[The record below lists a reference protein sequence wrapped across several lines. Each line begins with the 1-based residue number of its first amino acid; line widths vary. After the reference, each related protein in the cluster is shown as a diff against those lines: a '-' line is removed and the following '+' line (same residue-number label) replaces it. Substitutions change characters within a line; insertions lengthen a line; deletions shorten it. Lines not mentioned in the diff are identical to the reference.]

1 MMGNKKISLY
11 LTRRFFG
18 SIMIVFFICLGLI
31 LLVDFAELLR
41 RTSDVAN
48 VRASTVLGLAL
59 LHLPTF
65 TEQIFPFA
73 VLFGTMGALLRLS
86 QRSELVVM
94 RSAGLSVWQFL
105 MPGLIVALAIG
116 IFSTLVYNPI
126 AAATREKADR
136 IEAEM
141 FGRKNVAGGTLQ
153 TTSAGAWIRQE
164 GKDGQFILNA
174 TTALNGGIE
183 LRGVEIHIFDKDGNF
198 ISRLDARKA
207 LLKNGFWQLEDA
219 LLTSKDATPEHFSVY
234 QLPTN
239 LTPTQ
244 VRESFASIET
254 ISFYEL
260 PGFIT
265 LSERAGLAAT
275 RLRLQYQ
282 TLIARPWLL
291 MGMVLIAATVS
302 LRLFRFGHILP
313 LILGGIGAG
322 FLLYL
327 TLEIAKQLGRSGLIG
342 VVPAAWVPVIVAM
355 LTGLTILLHQ
365 EDG

>member
-1 MMGNKKISLY
+1 MIPGVKISLY
-11 LTRRFFG
+11 LTRRYFS
-18 SIMIVFFICLGLI
+18 SIMIVFFVCLGLI

-41 RTSDVAN
+41 RTSDIAN
-48 VRASTVLGLAL
+48 VSASTVIGLAL

-86 QRSELVVM
+86 QRSELVIM
-94 RSAGLSVWQFL
+94 RGAGLSVWQFL
-105 MPGLIVALAIG
+105 MPGLFVALALG
-116 IFSTLVYNPI
+116 LFGTLIYNPL

-141 FGRKNVAGGTLQ
+141 FGQKNVVGGTLQ
-153 TTSAGAWIRQE
+153 TTSAGAWIRQQ
-164 GKDGQFILNA
+164 GGDGQFILNA
-174 TTALNGGIE
+174 ATALNGGLE
-183 LRGVEIHIFDKDGNF
+183 LFGVEIHLFDKDGGF
-198 ISRLDARKA
+198 ISRLDAKKA
-207 LLKNGFWQLEDA
+207 LLKPGFWELQDG
-219 LLTSKDATPEHFSVY
+219 LLTTKDTTPEHFSVY

-239 LTPTQ
+239 LTVEQ

-260 PGFIT
+260 PGFIKLT
-265 LSERAGLAAT
+265 EKAGIPAT
-275 RLRLQYQ
+275 KLRLQYQ

-291 MGMVLIAATVS
+291 IGMVLIAATVS

-313 LILGGIGAG
+313 LILGGITAG

-342 VVPAAWVPVIVAM
+342 VVPAAWVPVVVAM

>member
-1 MMGNKKISLY
+1 MPAL
-11 LTRRFFG
+11 
-18 SIMIVFFICLGLI
+18 
-31 LLVDFAELLR
+31 A
-41 RTSDVAN
+41 VA
-48 VRASTVLGLAL
+48 
-59 LHLPTF
+59 
-65 TEQIFPFA
+65 FA
-73 VLFGTMGALLRLS
+73 VGM
-86 QRSELVVM
+86 
-94 RSAGLSVWQFL
+94 
-105 MPGLIVALAIG
+105 
-116 IFSTLVYNPI
+116 FSTLIYNPL
-126 AAATREKADR
+126 AATTREQADR

-141 FGRKNVAGGTLQ
+141 FGQKSIAGGTLQ

-174 TTALNGGIE
+174 TTALDGGLE

-198 ISRLDARKA
+198 ISRLDAAKA
-207 LLKNGFWQLEDA
+207 RLKDGFWELEEG
-219 LLTSKDATPEHFSVY
+219 LLTTKDANPEHFSVY

-244 VRESFASIET
+244 VRESFASVET

-265 LSERAGLAAT
+265 LSEKAGLAAT
-275 RLRLQYQ
+275 KLRLQYQ
-282 TLIARPWLL
+282 LLIARPWLL
-291 MGMVLIAATVS
+291 LGMVLIAATVS
-302 LRLFRFGHILP
+302 LRLFRFGGVLP

-327 TLEIAKQLGRSGLIG
+327 TLEISKQLGRSGLIG
-342 VVPAAWVPVIVAM
+342 VVPAAWVPVVVAM

>member
-1 MMGNKKISLY
+1 MRVGTKIYLY
-11 LTRRFFG
+11 LTKRFFV
-18 SIMIVFFICLGLI
+18 STLIVFFTCLGLI

-41 RTSDVAN
+41 RTADTASVGVADV
-48 VRASTVLGLAL
+48 LHLAL
-59 LHLPTF
+59 LRLPTF
-65 TEQIFPFA
+65 TEQLFPFA

-86 QRSELVVM
+86 QRSELVIM

-105 MPGLIVALAIG
+105 MPGLGVALSLG
-116 IFSTLVYNPI
+116 LFGTLVYNPL
-126 AAATREKADR
+126 AANTRERADR
-136 IEAEM
+136 IEATM
-141 FGRKNVAGGTLQ
+141 FGKKNIAGGTLQ

-164 GKDGQFILNA
+164 GQDGQFILNA
-174 TTALNGGIE
+174 TTALQGGTE
-183 LRGVEIHIFDKDGNF
+183 LMGIEIHIFDRDGNF
-198 ISRLDARKA
+198 VSRLDARKA
-207 LLKNGFWQLEDA
+207 LLRDGFWELNDA
-219 LLTSKDATPEHFSVY
+219 LLTTKDATPEHFSVY

-260 PGFIT
+260 PGFIR
-265 LSERAGLAAT
+265 LSEKAGLAAT
-275 RLRLQYQ
+275 RIRLQYQ

-291 MGMVLIAATVS
+291 VGMVLIAATVS
-302 LRLFRFGHILP
+302 LRLFRFGHVLP

-342 VVPAAWVPVIVAM
+342 VVPAAWVPVVVAM